1 MAEKDKKY
9 YSNPSHAKN
18 FGQYSPPVPEDLLA
32 KLAAMKVQEQSNTQ
46 PKTQQYEHHHT
57 NPLYSIT
64 SPMEGI
70 VTQKEMPQLKSQN
83 MITNSSTQD
92 NQSIK
97 ETHTKEQNT
106 QLKRQR
112 REDTIG
118 AGLAMQ
124 AGPRQ

>member
-1 MAEKDKKY
+1 
-9 YSNPSHAKN
+9 
-18 FGQYSPPVPEDLLA
+18 
-32 KLAAMKVQEQSNTQ
+32 
-46 PKTQQYEHHHT
+46 
-57 NPLYSIT
+57 
-64 SPMEGI
+64 
-70 VTQKEMPQLKSQN
+70 

-124 AGPRQ
+124 AGPRI